1 MLVINDMINQNN
13 GRKKEIL
20 QELKK
25 LNKEGYIHM
34 MAPFSTFK
42 PKYKSLQKTKM
53 WERAKALLIEYFI
66 MKEFIVKCHICNKN
80 TANDFVM
87 HHEVYKPAELFTPKF
102 IQFIHKR
109 CHTKTHLK
117 WY

>member
-1 MLVINDMINQNN
+1 MISKES

-25 LNKEGYIHM
+25 LNKAGYEHM

-42 PKYKSLQKTKM
+42 PKYKALQKSKT
-53 WERAKALLIEYFI
+53 WEKAKELLIEYFTLTQ
-66 MKEFIVKCHICNKN
+66 FIVKCPICMKN
-80 TANDFVM
+80 TANDFVL
-87 HHEVYKPAELFTPKF
+87 HHEEYKPSELFTPKF